1 MNVGNQKNHKIKDKQ
16 MVLKKLSQFCMIAI
30 LCMATLFNFG
40 VNPPSI
46 FAATHELNPEGGQ
59 FIVPASEDG
68 ITVRYIGEEEN
79 VGYLFEVSPED
90 LWSWSRGSQPINY
103 KGDVDGT
110 SGSQRPKE
118 DFAYPD
124 PGANKFAMMADC
136 NLFRPY
142 TLYKN
147 PELPFGVNTQTTC
160 KFVMNDIPGG
170 YSDNSDEIL
179 VKYSSEK
186 IYHNITFLN

>member
-79 VGYLFEVSPED
+79 VGYLFEASPED
-90 LWSWSRGSQPINY
+90 LWTWCPSCDGLNFE
-103 KGDVDGT
+103 GDVDGIY
-110 SGSQRPKE
+110 GDGNIE
-118 DFAYPD
+118 NFAYPD
-124 PGANKFAMMADC
+124 APKFAMVADC
-136 NLFRPY
+136 NLYPYY
-142 TLYKN
+142 TLSRN
-147 PELPFGVNTQTTC
+147 PDLPFGVNTQTTC
-160 KFVMNDIPGG
+160 KFVMNDTRDG
-170 YSDNSDEIL
+170 YDNNSGEIL
-179 VKYSSEK
+179 VKYSERLYPNK
-186 IYHNITFLN
+186 